1 MTITQQPPAAPGN
14 IPPKAAT
21 LGFGIAGMTCASCVA
36 HVEKAL
42 RTLPGVRAANVNLAT
57 QRAEI
62 AFEGAVD
69 ADAAARAVAEV
80 GYEPIVET
88 TEFGVGG
95 MTCASCV
102 ARVEKGLR
110 GVPGVIAADVN
121 LATERARVR
130 MLAGSASF
138 QELARA
144 VATAGYELR
153 RIDSGA
159 ADRERL
165 ARQEEID
172 GLRRSLVWAAGL
184 AAPVVLLEMGPHA
197 VPMLHDFFMGV
208 LGHGVPQFISFVLTT
223 AILAWPG
230 RRFFV
235 KGIPSLLRR
244 QPDMNALV
252 AVGTAAAYGYSA
264 VATFAPAL
272 LPEDAAHVYYE
283 SAAVIVTLI
292 LFGRFLEAKAKGRT
306 SEAIR
311 ALARLQPKTARVV
324 VDGAV
329 REILIDDVQVGH
341 LIEVRPGEKIP
352 TDGEIVDGVSHVDE
366 SMITGES
373 LPVRKGPGAAVVGA
387 TLNTT
392 GAFTFRATRI
402 GADTVLAGIV
412 RMVEAAQ
419 GAKLPIQAVVDRV
432 TAWFVPAVMLAAA
445 ATFVIWM
452 VFGPKPALALALVN
466 AVAVLIIACPCAMG
480 LATPA
485 AIMTGTGRGAELGI
499 LFRQGAALQALGDVG
514 VVSFDKTGT
523 LTLGHPALTD
533 LVPAANWTGNDALGL
548 AAAVE
553 RKSEHPVARAIVDAA
568 AERGL
573 ASSAAESFEMVAGMG
588 ATATV
593 DGRGVAVGAERFMR
607 SRGVDISDLAA
618 AARAIEEKAR
628 SPLFVAVDGRVA
640 AVLGVADAVR
650 PTASAALAALHGLG
664 VKVAMITGDN
674 ARTARAIAASV
685 GIDHVVAEALPG
697 GKVDEVRRLG
707 GEARVRGAAPAKVAF
722 VGDGINDA
730 PALAAADV
738 GIAIGAGADI
748 AIESADVVIMA
759 NDLRKLPVALALSRA
774 TMRNIKQN
782 LFWAFAYNVVLIPV
796 AAGVLY
802 PFNGML
808 LSPALAA
815 GAMAMSSIFVLGNA
829 LRLRGFAA
837 PEAN

>member
-1 MTITQQPPAAPGN
+1 MTTTQRMDATPGPAAP
-14 IPPKAAT
+14 KTAT

-42 RTLPGVRAANVNLAT
+42 RALAGVRAANVNLAT
-57 QRAEI
+57 QRADI

-69 ADAAARAVAEV
+69 ADAAARAVARV

-88 TEFGVGG
+88 IEFGVGA

-102 ARVEKGLR
+102 ARVEKALR

-138 QELARA
+138 QELSRA
-144 VATAGYELR
+144 VAVAGYELR

-165 ARQEEID
+165 ARREEID
-172 GLRRSLVWAAGL
+172 ALRRALILAASL
-184 AAPVVLLEMGPHA
+184 AAPVVVLEMGPHI
-197 VPMLHDFFMGV
+197 VPALHDFFMGA
-208 LGHGVPQFISFVLTT
+208 LGHGLPRWISFVLTT
-223 AILAWPG
+223 AILVWPG
-230 RRFFV
+230 RRFFA

-252 AVGTAAAYGYSA
+252 AVGTAAAHGYSA

-272 LPEDAAHVYYE
+272 LPEGAAHVYYE
-283 SAAVIVTLI
+283 SAAVIVVLI

-311 ALARLQPKTARVV
+311 ALARLQPRTARL
-324 VDGAV
+324 VDGGGF
-329 REILIDDVQVGH
+329 REIPIDEVEAGH

-352 TDGEIVDGVSHVDE
+352 TDGEIVDGASYIDE

-373 LPVRKGPGAAVVGA
+373 RPVGKGPGAPVVGA

-392 GAFTFRATRI
+392 GAFTFRATRV

-419 GAKLPIQAVVDRV
+419 GAKLPIQAAVDRV
-432 TAWFVPAVMLAAA
+432 TAWFVPAVMLTAV
-445 ATFVIWM
+445 ATFAIWM
-452 VFGPKPALALALVN
+452 VFGPTPALASALVN

-480 LATPA
+480 LAMPA

-523 LTLGHPALTD
+523 LTLGRPALTD
-533 LVPAANWTGNDALGL
+533 LIAARNWTGEGALRL

-553 RKSEHPVARAIVDAA
+553 SKSEHPVARAIVEAA

-573 ASSAAESFEMVAGMG
+573 SLGPAESFEAVAGLG
-588 ATATV
+588 AVAIIE
-593 DGRGVAVGAERFMR
+593 GRGVAVGAARFMHA
-607 SRGVDISDLAA
+607 RGVDISALAEP
-618 AARAIEEKAR
+618 ARAIEEQAR
-628 SPLFVAVDGRVA
+628 SPLFVAIDGEVA
-640 AVLGVADAVR
+640 AVLGVADAVK
-650 PTASAALAALHGLG
+650 PTAAPALAALHRLG

-674 ARTARAIAASV
+674 ARTARAVAQSV
-685 GIDHVVAEALPG
+685 GVDHVVAEALPG
-697 GKVDEVRRLG
+697 GKVDEVKRLG
-707 GEARVRGAAPAKVAF
+707 ARGRAAGAEPLKVAF

-738 GIAIGAGADI
+738 GIAIGTGADI
-748 AIESADVVIMA
+748 AIESADVVVMA
-759 NDLRKLPVALALSRA
+759 NDLRKVPAALALSRA
-774 TMRNIKQN
+774 TMRNIRQN

-796 AAGVLY
+796 AAGALY

-815 GAMAMSSIFVLGNA
+815 GAMAMSSVFVLGNA
-829 LRLRGFAA
+829 LRLRGFTA
-837 PEAN
+837 PEG

>member
-1 MTITQQPPAAPGN
+1 MTMTEHVDAKPGHAAA
-14 IPPKAAT
+14 KAAT

-42 RTLPGVRAANVNLAT
+42 RALPGVREANVNLAT
-57 QRAEI
+57 QRADI
-62 AFEGAVD
+62 AFEGAID
-69 ADAAARAVAEV
+69 ADAAARAVARV

-88 TEFGVGG
+88 VEFGVGA

-102 ARVEKGLR
+102 ARVEKALR

-138 QELARA
+138 QELSRA
-144 VATAGYELR
+144 VAAAGYELR

-165 ARQEEID
+165 ARREEID
-172 GLRRSLVWAAGL
+172 ALRRSLVVAASL
-184 AAPVVLLEMGPHA
+184 AAPVVVLEMGPHV
-197 VPMLHDFFMGV
+197 VPALHDFFMGV
-208 LGHGVPQFISFVLTT
+208 LGHGVPRWISFVLTT
-223 AILAWPG
+223 AILVWPG
-230 RRFFV
+230 RRFFA

-264 VATFAPAL
+264 IATFAPAL
-272 LPEDAAHVYYE
+272 LPEGAAHVYYE
-283 SAAVIVTLI
+283 SAAVIVVLI
-292 LFGRFLEAKAKGRT
+292 LFGRFLEAKAKGHT

-311 ALARLQPKTARVV
+311 ALARLQPRTARVV
-324 VDGAV
+324 ADGVV
-329 REILIDDVQVGH
+329 REIPIDEVEVGQ

-352 TDGEIVDGVSHVDE
+352 TDGEIVDGASYVDE

-373 LPVRKGPGAAVVGA
+373 QPVAKGSGAAVVGA

-392 GAFTFRATRI
+392 GAFTFRATRV

-419 GAKLPIQAVVDRV
+419 GAKLPIQAAVDRV
-432 TAWFVPAVMLAAA
+432 TAWFVPAVMVTAV
-445 ATFVIWM
+445 ATFAFWM

-523 LTLGHPALTD
+523 LTLGRPVLTD
-533 LVPAANWTGNDALGL
+533 LVPAANWTSEEALRL

-553 RKSEHPVARAIVDAA
+553 RKSEHPVARAIVEAA
-568 AERGL
+568 AERRLSPG
-573 ASSAAESFEMVAGMG
+573 AAESFEAVAGLG
-588 ATATV
+588 ATATI
-593 DGRGVAVGAERFMR
+593 DGRGVAIGAERFMR
-607 SRGVDISDLAA
+607 ARGVDISALAE
-618 AARAIEEKAR
+618 AARTIEEKAR
-628 SPLFVAVDGRVA
+628 SPLFVAVDGEAV
-640 AVLGVADAVR
+640 AVLGVADAVK
-650 PTASAALAALHGLG
+650 PTAETALAALHRLG

-674 ARTARAIAASV
+674 ARTAHAVARSI
-685 GIDHVVAEALPG
+685 GIDQVVAEALPG
-697 GKVDEVRRLG
+697 GKVDEVKRLG
-707 GEARVRGAAPAKVAF
+707 AEERAPGVEPAKVAF

-738 GIAIGAGADI
+738 GIAIGTGADI
-748 AIESADVVIMA
+748 AIESADVVVMA
-759 NDLRKLPVALALSRA
+759 NDLRKVPAALALSRA

-829 LRLRGFAA
+829 LRLRAFTA
-837 PEAN
+837 PEAD